1 MKRLIV
7 LFNLKEGVDVAEY
20 EEWARKSDVAT
31 VKALGSVDEFTV
43 HRASGLFG
51 TGEASPYR
59 YIEVID
65 VNDMDAFGEDLATET
80 MRAVAAQYQA
90 YADSPMFILTDQ
102 VA

>member
-1 MKRLIV
+1 MKRIIV

-20 EEWARKSDVAT
+20 EAWARDTDVAT
-31 VKALGSVDEFTV
+31 VKGLRSVDEFTV
-43 HRASGLFG
+43 HRASSLLGSD
-51 TGEASPYR
+51 APSPYQ

-90 YADSPMFILTDQ
+90 YAEAPVFILTDA